1 MLRMS
6 IVIRLLLLDVVVIV
20 NIAVAVIMVG
30 SAKSASKSRLFI
42 CSWILEVD

>member
-20 NIAVAVIMVG
+20 DIAVAVIMVG
-30 SAKSASKSRLFI
+30 SIGLVRTRA
-42 CSWILEVD
+42 

>member
-30 SAKSASKSRLFI
+30 SIGLVRARA
-42 CSWILEVD
+42 

>member
-20 NIAVAVIMVG
+20 DIAVAVIMVG
-30 SAKSASKSRLFI
+30 SIGLVRARA
-42 CSWILEVD
+42 

>member
-30 SAKSASKSRLFI
+30 SIGLVRTRA
-42 CSWILEVD
+42 